1 MYGPN
6 GGVGGG
12 GEGSGCEGCG
22 GGGDAALL
30 FAVALSPLPGR
41 PPVGVEVGPVEAV
54 LVTRPAR
61 APERRPL
68 ALVRRARGTAEQ
80 IERGEAMKR

>member
-1 MYGPN
+1 MCRCMYGPN

-22 GGGDAALL
+22 GGDAALL
-30 FAVALSPLPGR
+30 LAALSPLPGR

-54 LVTRPAR
+54 FVTRPAR

-68 ALVRRARGTAEQ
+68 ALVR
-80 IERGEAMKR
+80 